1 MNTIS
6 QYVTNS
12 YIAQRSQSVQK
23 AVRMQKNTMPNGS
36 GAFGADREYER
47 SSGTTAREVSEIR
60 RMLTGMERTQTDGSQ
75 RSAAKST
82 ANRTAMDS
90 ILDSMQRYSDSVRT
104 QRQQAK
110 DTSLTKKKCSYHF
123 KSISAQIIRSKTSMA
138 ARQAVSQ
145 ATREI
150 LKLKREKMSGKYDSE
165 EIEAAILHAESME
178 RIARKKVK
186 HLEAEELAKAAGSSM
201 MDTENTGKADD
212 PKEEGERFFTYER
225 EVEQTDTVSVYAKDS
240 VEALSLSE
248 TISDE
253 EPFQDGLV
261 IGAPDPAPDMEDL
274 TEAAINAMMQGME
287 DLTDEVMDALS
298 QGMRDLMD
306 EMGLSDL
313 ADLMGAG
320 ENDPDPEELKLVK
333 IKHRTKEMK
342 EIAEADSAYLKAFFE
357 HLARQQSMG
366 IQGMPQGFSGSPGD
380 VAAGGITDGGLS
392 GADAAG
398 QPAVDIAL

>member
-23 AVRMQKNTMPNGS
+23 AVRMQKNTTPNGS

-201 MDTENTGKADD
+201 MDTENTGKPDD
-212 PKEEGERFFTYER
+212 PKKEGERFFTYER

-320 ENDPDPEELKLVK
+320 ENDPDPEELKK
-333 IKHRTKEMK
+333 
-342 EIAEADSAYLKAFFE
+342 
-357 HLARQQSMG
+357 
-366 IQGMPQGFSGSPGD
+366 
-380 VAAGGITDGGLS
+380 
-392 GADAAG
+392 
-398 QPAVDIAL
+398 